1 MELNTAAAS
10 GWLTDLETAA
20 GRSLPDFVAGYF
32 AMTAG
37 GGTTHREGLR
47 DWSASRFVPRVLS
60 GVGSPSTA
68 TTVLG
73 TAVNTPVLLGPV
85 AQATAAHPD
94 GEVAVAR
101 AAARAGSLLGVSTH
115 AGVPFADVAATGAPW
130 WLQVYV
136 MTDRDLTAALVRRAV
151 AAGARALVLT
161 VDLPTLDTRQAAF
174 EPSGWPDRALAA
186 RGLNLDDLADPADPA
201 SKARRTTAPDVGLDT
216 VGWLAGLSGLPVVV
230 KGVLHPD
237 DAVAAVGAGAAGV
250 LVSTHGGRALDR
262 SVTSRQALPAV
273 VAALDGS
280 GAQTFV
286 DSGLRSGADVL
297 TALALG
303 ARAVFVGRPQLW
315 GLATGGADGVAGVV
329 EGLTNELRRTMAM
342 TGVAAATAVP
352 PGVLAA
358 GGWPGGPP

>member
-1 MELNTAAAS
+1 MELNRPAAS
-10 GWLTDLETAA
+10 GWLTDLENAA
-20 GRSLPDFVAGYF
+20 DRALPDFVAGYF

-37 GGTTHREGLR
+37 DGTTHREGLR
-47 DWSASRFVPRVLS
+47 DWAASRFVPRVLS
-60 GVGSPSTA
+60 GGLIPSTA

-73 TAVNTPVLLGPV
+73 TPVDTPVLLGPV

-94 GEVAVAR
+94 GEIAVAR
-101 AAARAGSLLGVSTH
+101 AAARTGSLLGVSTH
-115 AGVPFADVAATGAPW
+115 AGVPFAGIGSTGAPW

-136 MTDRDLTAALVRRAV
+136 MTDRGLTAALVERAV
-151 AAGARALVLT
+151 AAGARALILT

-174 EPSGWPDRALAA
+174 EPSRWPDRTLAA

-201 SKARRTTAPDVGLDT
+201 SRDRRTTAPDVGLDT
-216 VGWLAGLSGLPVVV
+216 VGWLASISGLPVVV

-262 SVTSRQALPAV
+262 SVTARQALPGV

-280 GAQTFV
+280 GAEVFA

-315 GLATGGADGVAGVV
+315 GLSAGGDDGVVQVV
-329 EGLTNELRRTMAM
+329 EGLTTELRRTMAM
-342 TGVAAATAVP
+342 TGAASATSVP
-352 PGVLAA
+352 SGVLTSE
-358 GGWPGGPP
+358 GRSGSSS